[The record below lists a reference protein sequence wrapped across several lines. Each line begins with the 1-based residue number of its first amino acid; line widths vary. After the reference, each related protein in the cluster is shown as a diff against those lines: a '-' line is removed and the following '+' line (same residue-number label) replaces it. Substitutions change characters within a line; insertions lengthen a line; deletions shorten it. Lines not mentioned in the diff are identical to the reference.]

1 MSDLLTIFLQP
12 AGIVLVPLFA
22 CSVIALALIADRGL
36 ALMRL
41 QGVSHARALSIRKTA
56 SEKGT
61 EEALRELQSGE
72 PFYVAAVKVL
82 KDNLHTDKTL
92 REEAASL
99 ELQAAG
105 RELSRRLT
113 GLTTIAGLAPLLG
126 LLGTVIGLM
135 VAFQSLEGSTGPV
148 EPGVVAGG
156 LWQAMITTVI
166 GLIVAVPCL
175 VCHAWFRSRIR
186 YRMADA
192 AALLTALSLAADMQE
207 SKHDT

>member
-41 QGVSHARALSIRKTA
+41 QGVSQSRVLSIRKTA
-56 SEKGT
+56 SEMGAEK
-61 EEALRELQSGE
+61 ALSELQSDK

-82 KDNLHTDKTL
+82 KDNLRTDKTL

-99 ELQAAG
+99 ELQAVG

-166 GLIVAVPCL
+166 GLIIAVPCL

-192 AALLTALSLAADMQE
+192 AALLTALSLAADMQGGV
-207 SKHDT
+207 HDT

>member
-22 CSVIALALIADRGL
+22 CSVITLALIGDRGF

-41 QGVSHARALSIRKTA
+41 HGVSHARALYVRKTA
-56 SEKGT
+56 SEKGA
-61 EEALRELQSGE
+61 EEALSELQSDE

-166 GLIVAVPCL
+166 GLIIAVPCL

-192 AALLTALSLAADMQE
+192 AALLTALSLAADMQGAR
-207 SKHDT
+207 T

>member
-1 MSDLLTIFLQP
+1 MSDLLTLFLQP

-41 QGVSHARALSIRKTA
+41 QGVSHARALSIRNTA

-61 EEALRELQSGE
+61 EEALSELQSDK

-82 KDNLHTDKTL
+82 KDNLRTDKTL

-166 GLIVAVPCL
+166 GLVIAVPCL

-192 AALLTALSLAADMQE
+192 AALLTVLSLAADMQGGV
-207 SKHDT
+207 HDT

>member
-1 MSDLLTIFLQP
+1 MSDLLTVLMQP

-22 CSVIALALIADRGL
+22 CSVIALALIADRAVALASLKGL
-36 ALMRL
+36 GRQAEQSVR
-41 QGVSHARALSIRKTA
+41 RTA
-56 SEKGT
+56 TEKGAAAALA
-61 EEALRELQSGE
+61 EVEAAR
-72 PFYVAAVKVL
+72 PFYEAAAEVL
-82 KDNLHTDKTL
+82 KENLQADKHL

-135 VAFQSLEGSTGPV
+135 VAFQALEGTSGPV
-148 EPGVVAGG
+148 EPGIVAGG

-166 GLIVAVPCL
+166 GLVIAVPCL

-192 AALLTALSLAADMQE
+192 AALLTSLSLAADMQDE
-207 SKHDT
+207 RP

>member
-1 MSDLLTIFLQP
+1 
-12 AGIVLVPLFA
+12 
-22 CSVIALALIADRGL
+22 
-36 ALMRL
+36 MRL
-41 QGVSHARALSIRKTA
+41 QGVSHARGLSIRNTA

-61 EEALRELQSGE
+61 EEALSELQSDK

-82 KDNLHTDKTL
+82 KDNLRTDKTL

-166 GLIVAVPCL
+166 GLIIAVPCL

-192 AALLTALSLAADMQE
+192 AALLTALSLAADMQGGV
-207 SKHDT
+207 HDT

>member
-12 AGIVLVPLFA
+12 AGIVLVPLFV

-41 QGVSHARALSIRKTA
+41 QGVSQSRVLSVRKTA
-56 SEKGT
+56 SEKGA
-61 EEALRELQSGE
+61 EEALNELQSDE

-166 GLIVAVPCL
+166 GLVIAVPCL

-192 AALLTALSLAADMQE
+192 AALLTVLSLAADMQGGV
-207 SKHDT
+207 HDT

>member
-41 QGVSHARALSIRKTA
+41 QGVSQSRVLSVRKTA
-56 SEKGT
+56 SEKGA
-61 EEALRELQSGE
+61 EEALNELQSDE

-135 VAFQSLEGSTGPV
+135 VAFQSLEDSTGPV

-166 GLIVAVPCL
+166 GLVIAVPCL

-192 AALLTALSLAADMQE
+192 AALLTVLSLAADMRVVR
-207 SKHDT
+207 T

>member
-1 MSDLLTIFLQP
+1 MSDLLTVLMQP

-22 CSVIALALIADRGL
+22 CSVIALALIADRAVALVTRKGL
-36 ALMRL
+36 SWQAEQSVRRI
-41 QGVSHARALSIRKTA
+41 AA
-56 SEKGT
+56 EKGAAAALA
-61 EEALRELQSGE
+61 EVEAAH
-72 PFYVAAVKVL
+72 PFYVAAAGVL
-82 KDNLHTDKTL
+82 NENLHADKHL

-105 RELSRRLT
+105 RTLSRRLT

-135 VAFQSLEGSTGPV
+135 VAFQALEGASGPV

-166 GLIVAVPCL
+166 GLVIAVPCL

-192 AALLTALSLAADMQE
+192 AALLTSLSLAADMRDE
-207 SKHDT
+207 RT

>member
-22 CSVIALALIADRGL
+22 CSVIALALIADRGV
-36 ALMRL
+36 ALVRL

-56 SEKGT
+56 AEKGA
-61 EEALRELQSGE
+61 EEALSELQSDK
-72 PFYVAAVKVL
+72 PFYVTAVKVL

-166 GLIVAVPCL
+166 GLIIAVPCL

-192 AALLTALSLAADMQE
+192 AALLTALSLAADMQGGR
-207 SKHDT
+207 T

>member
-41 QGVSHARALSIRKTA
+41 QGVSQSRVLSVRKTA
-56 SEKGT
+56 SEKGA
-61 EEALRELQSGE
+61 EEALNELQSDE

-166 GLIVAVPCL
+166 GLVIAVPCL

-192 AALLTALSLAADMQE
+192 AALLTVLSLAADMRVVR
-207 SKHDT
+207 T

>member
-41 QGVSHARALSIRKTA
+41 QGVSQSRVLSVRKTA
-56 SEKGT
+56 SEKGA
-61 EEALRELQSGE
+61 EEALNELQSDE

-82 KDNLHTDKTL
+82 KDNLHTDKML

-166 GLIVAVPCL
+166 GLVIAVPCL

-192 AALLTALSLAADMQE
+192 AALLTVLSLAADMQGGV
-207 SKHDT
+207 HDT

>member
-1 MSDLLTIFLQP
+1 MSDLLTVLMQP

-22 CSVIALALIADRGL
+22 CSVIALALIADRAVALASLKGL
-36 ALMRL
+36 RRQAEQSVR
-41 QGVSHARALSIRKTA
+41 RTA
-56 SEKGT
+56 TEKGAAAALA
-61 EEALRELQSGE
+61 EVEAAR
-72 PFYVAAVKVL
+72 PFYEAAAEVL
-82 KDNLHTDKTL
+82 KENLQADKHL

-135 VAFQSLEGSTGPV
+135 VAFQALEGTSGPV
-148 EPGVVAGG
+148 EPGIVAGG

-166 GLIVAVPCL
+166 GLVIAVPCL

-192 AALLTALSLAADMQE
+192 AALLTSLSLAADMQDE
-207 SKHDT
+207 RP

>member
-41 QGVSHARALSIRKTA
+41 QGVSQSRVLSVRKTA
-56 SEKGT
+56 SEKGA
-61 EEALRELQSGE
+61 EEALSELQSDK

-166 GLIVAVPCL
+166 GLVIAVPCL

-192 AALLTALSLAADMQE
+192 AALLTVLSLAADMRVVR
-207 SKHDT
+207 T

>member
-12 AGIVLVPLFA
+12 AGIVLVPLFV

-41 QGVSHARALSIRKTA
+41 QGVSQSRVLSVRKTA
-56 SEKGT
+56 SEKGA
-61 EEALRELQSGE
+61 EEALNELQSDE

-166 GLIVAVPCL
+166 GLIIAVPCL

-192 AALLTALSLAADMQE
+192 AALLTALSLAADMQGGV
-207 SKHDT
+207 HDT

>member
-1 MSDLLTIFLQP
+1 MSDLLTVLMQP

-22 CSVIALALIADRGL
+22 CSIIALALIADRAL
-36 ALMRL
+36 AL
-41 QGVSHARALSIRKTA
+41 LSLKGLGRQAEQSVRRIAT
-56 SEKGT
+56 EKGAAAALA
-61 EEALRELQSGE
+61 EVEAAR
-72 PFYVAAVKVL
+72 PFYAAAAGVL
-82 KDNLHTDKTL
+82 NENLHADKHL

-135 VAFQSLEGSTGPV
+135 VAFQALEGTSGPV
-148 EPGVVAGG
+148 EPGIVAGG
-156 LWQAMITTVI
+156 LWQAMIPTVI
-166 GLIVAVPCL
+166 GLVIAVPCL

-192 AALLTALSLAADMQE
+192 AALLTSLSLAADMQDE
-207 SKHDT
+207 RP

>member
-1 MSDLLTIFLQP
+1 
-12 AGIVLVPLFA
+12 
-22 CSVIALALIADRGL
+22 
-36 ALMRL
+36 MRL
-41 QGVSHARALSIRKTA
+41 QGVSHARALSIRNTA

-61 EEALRELQSGE
+61 EEALSELQSDK

-82 KDNLHTDKTL
+82 KDNLRTDKTL

-135 VAFQSLEGSTGPV
+135 VAFQSLEAQ
-148 EPGVVAGG
+148 PG
-156 LWQAMITTVI
+156 LLSRELLQAAC
-166 GLIVAVPCL
+166 GKP
-175 VCHAWFRSRIR
+175 
-186 YRMADA
+186 
-192 AALLTALSLAADMQE
+192 
-207 SKHDT
+207 

>member
-1 MSDLLTIFLQP
+1 MSDLLTVLMQP

-22 CSVIALALIADRGL
+22 CSVIALALIADRTL
-36 ALMRL
+36 ALARL
-41 QGVSHARALSIRKTA
+41 KGLSRQAEQSVRRTA
-56 SEKGT
+56 SEKGASA
-61 EEALRELQSGE
+61 ALAEVKAAY
-72 PFYVAAVKVL
+72 PFYGAAAGVL
-82 KDNLHTDKTL
+82 SENLHADKYL

-113 GLTTIAGLAPLLG
+113 GLTTVAGLAPLLG

-135 VAFQSLEGSTGPV
+135 VAFQALEGTSGPV
-148 EPGVVAGG
+148 EPGIVAGG

-166 GLIVAVPCL
+166 GLVIAIPCL

-192 AALLTALSLAADMQE
+192 AALLTSLSLAADMRGE
-207 SKHDT
+207 RT

>member
-1 MSDLLTIFLQP
+1 MSDLLTVLMQP

-22 CSVIALALIADRGL
+22 CSVIALALIADRTVALASLKGL
-36 ALMRL
+36 GRQAEQSVR
-41 QGVSHARALSIRKTA
+41 RTA
-56 SEKGT
+56 TEKGAAAALA
-61 EEALRELQSGE
+61 EVEAAR
-72 PFYVAAVKVL
+72 PFYEAAAEVL
-82 KDNLHTDKTL
+82 KENLQADKHL

-135 VAFQSLEGSTGPV
+135 VAFQALEGTSGPV
-148 EPGVVAGG
+148 EPGIVAGG

-166 GLIVAVPCL
+166 GLVIAVPCL

-192 AALLTALSLAADMQE
+192 AALLTSLSLAADMQDE
-207 SKHDT
+207 RP

>member
-1 MSDLLTIFLQP
+1 MSDLLTLFLQP

-41 QGVSHARALSIRKTA
+41 QGVSHARALSIRNTA
-56 SEKGT
+56 SEKGA
-61 EEALRELQSGE
+61 EEALSELQSDK

-166 GLIVAVPCL
+166 GLIIAVPCL

-192 AALLTALSLAADMQE
+192 AALLTALSLAADMQGGG
-207 SKHDT
+207 T

>member
-1 MSDLLTIFLQP
+1 MSDFLNVLMQP

-22 CSVIALALIADRGL
+22 CSVIALALIADRALVLMKLRGL
-36 ALMRL
+36 DP
-41 QGVSHARALSIRKTA
+41 KTECLVRRMA
-56 SEKGT
+56 SEKGAET
-61 EEALRELQSGE
+61 ALEMVQSE
-72 PFYVAAVKVL
+72 HPFYAVAAGVL
-82 KDNLHTDKTL
+82 KENLHADKNL

-105 RELSRRLT
+105 RKLSRRLT

-135 VAFQSLEGSTGPV
+135 VAFRALEGTSGPV
-148 EPGVVAGG
+148 EPGIVAGG

-166 GLIVAVPCL
+166 GLVIAVPCL
-175 VCHAWFRSRIR
+175 VSHAWFRSRIR

-192 AALLTALSLAADMQE
+192 AALLTALSLAADMRAGQ
-207 SKHDT
+207 S

>member
-1 MSDLLTIFLQP
+1 MSDFLTVLMQP

-22 CSVIALALIADRGL
+22 CSVIALALIADRAVALASLKGL
-36 ALMRL
+36 GQQAEQAVR
-41 QGVSHARALSIRKTA
+41 RTA
-56 SEKGT
+56 TEKGAAA
-61 EEALRELQSGE
+61 ALAEVQAAH
-72 PFYVAAVKVL
+72 PFYEAAAEVL
-82 KDNLHTDKTL
+82 KDNLHADKHL

-105 RELSRRLT
+105 RGLSRRLT

-135 VAFQSLEGSTGPV
+135 VAFQALEGTSGPV
-148 EPGVVAGG
+148 EPGIVAGG

-166 GLIVAVPCL
+166 GLVIAVPCL

-192 AALLTALSLAADMQE
+192 VALLTTLSLAADMQE
-207 SKHDT
+207 DRP